1 VKVDLH
7 FNEFQDFSP
16 DKVAEQVG
24 PLKEL
29 LELRGRLSD
38 LRGSLQGNQNL
49 DDLLFNAASST
60 EDKDRLRKELGLGS
74 EEKKDE

>member
-1 VKVDLH
+1 MH

-29 LELRGRLSD
+29 LDLRGRLSD
-38 LRGSLQGNQNL
+38 LRGSLQGNQSL

-60 EDKDRLRKELGLGS
+60 EAKDKLRKELGMGS